1 MSNSESSN
9 PTIED
14 EEVVNS
20 LRRSEKS
27 KETVNKV
34 ISFILVN
41 SKNVDGVM
49 VPARGVITR
58 AGEKFGVSKYTASRI
73 FSRAKKIMETSQNVP
88 TLPVHKK
95 RTTKEQH
102 IEMVL

>member
-1 MSNSESSN
+1 MSNSEFSN
-9 PTIED
+9 STIED

-20 LRRSEKS
+20 LRRLEKS

-49 VPARGVITR
+49 MPALGAITR

-73 FSRAKKIMETSQNVP
+73 FSPAKKTIVMSQNVP
-88 TLPVHKK
+88 TLLVLLKK
-95 RTTKEQH
+95 DLQRAAH
-102 IEMVL
+102 